1 MGVAYWVEQ
10 MAADVDMEMRERKEE
25 ALLNELDKFVN
36 GFNLKSSSQR
46 ANTWI

>member
-10 MAADVDMEMRERKEE
+10 MAADVDMEIRERKEQ
-25 ALLNELDKFVN
+25 ALMDELDKFVN
-36 GFNLKSSSQR
+36 GYNINSQPR